1 MLEDVQESDEGEYI
15 VRNTSNPRAVQH
27 LILLVRGK
35 TSPALVGAKPHF
47 CFGFGRLNA
56 RVMPQSHDAAVNESN
71 IWVLATLSNDAETN
85 CCNDPA

>member
-35 TSPALVGAKPHF
+35 MSPALVGANHI
-47 CFGFGRLNA
+47 
-56 RVMPQSHDAAVNESN
+56 S
-71 IWVLATLSNDAETN
+71 VLGLAG
-85 CCNDPA
+85 